1 MQVKDVIAAVDRLA
15 PFDLAEPWDHVGLQV
30 GSPGDELPPAGT
42 AARRAE
48 RRQARRAQREPRPSS
63 SSPSRWTTPCSTR
76 PGASAPR
83 SSSATT
89 R

>member
-1 MQVKDVIAAVDRLA
+1 MKVKDVIAAVDRLA

-30 GSPGDELPPAGT
+30 GSPGDELPRAGLAG
-42 AARRAE
+42 AASRA
-48 RRQARRAQREPRPSS
+48 RQARQAQREPRPSS